1 MWSSASP
8 ALRDRD
14 HQSSQRRK
22 RKAKVIN
29 VKKLAFLPVVIVALA
44 GCAVGPNYKRPALSV
59 PTDYRAAK
67 PSPTEPPSSLGNEN
81 WWQVY
86 QDPVL
91 AQMIHTALQQNYD
104 VRIAATRVLEAQ
116 AQLGITRANQLP
128 SASVGAGVF
137 SEQNPKVSN
146 TFPAYQVNAGQ
157 LNLSVIWNLDFW
169 GKYRRQTEEARAQL
183 LGTEWGQRATMSSLV
198 ASVATAY
205 FQLRA
210 LDSELEISKRTL
222 ASRQQS
228 LQLTQVLFSHG
239 GASDLDV
246 SQSEQLV
253 YTASESI
260 PDLERQIEQQENV
273 LSVLLGENPQSIP
286 RGRAITQQPIPASIP
301 AGLPSQLVERR
312 PDVREA
318 EENVVAANA
327 QIGVAKSA
335 FFPSISL
342 TGMGGLESNALNQ
355 FISAPAQSWYAAF
368 SVSQP
373 VFEGGRLRS
382 GLRLA
387 RAQWQES
394 VLSYQQ
400 TVQDA
405 FEQVSNALVAFQK
418 DREFRGQQEL
428 LTQAAQ
434 RSDDLSLVLYKQGGA
449 SYLQV
454 LTSETNYF
462 SAQLNLVQAQLNER
476 LALVQVYEALG
487 GGWQQ

>member
-1 MWSSASP
+1 M
-8 ALRDRD
+8 
-14 HQSSQRRK
+14 K
-22 RKAKVIN
+22 RFLL
-29 VKKLAFLPVVIVALA
+29 LAIVDLLT
-44 GCAVGPNYKRPALSV
+44 GCAVGPNYKRPTVNV
-59 PTDYRAAK
+59 PTDYRDSMAAQ
-67 PSPTEPPSSLGNEN
+67 TATASSLGNEK
-81 WWQVY
+81 WWDVY

-91 AQMIHTALQQNYD
+91 VQLVHTALQQNYD

-116 AQLGITRANQLP
+116 AQVGITRANQFP
-128 SASVGAGVF
+128 SASVGASAF
-137 SEQNPKVSN
+137 SEQNAKVSN
-146 TFPAYQVNAGQ
+146 LFPAYEVNAGQ

-169 GKYRRQTEEARAQL
+169 GKYRRQTEEARAQS
-183 LGTEWGQRATMSSLV
+183 LGTEWGERARRSSLV
-198 ASVATAY
+198 ATVAPAY
-205 FQLRA
+205 FQPRA

-228 LQLTQVLFSHG
+228 LQLAQVLFSHG

-273 LSVLLGENPQSIP
+273 LSILLGENPQSIP
-286 RGRAITQQPIPASIP
+286 RGRAITEQPLLDSIP
-301 AGLPSQLVERR
+301 AGLPSQLLERR

-318 EENVVAANA
+318 EQNVVAANA
-327 QIGVAKSA
+327 QIGVAKAA

-355 FISAPAQSWYAAF
+355 FISAPSQTWNAAF

-405 FEQVSNALVAFQK
+405 LEQVSNSLVGYQK
-418 DREFRGQQEL
+418 FRDFRGQQEL

-434 RSDDLSLVLYKQGGA
+434 RSDDLSLVLYRQGGA

-454 LTSETNYF
+454 LTAETNYF
-462 SAQLNLVQAQLNER
+462 AAELNLVQAQLNER
-476 LALVQVYEALG
+476 LALVQVYGALG